1 MKMER
6 ESAKSCGCDA
16 GAWPAGH
23 LCAIHYAEHMA
34 RPEPRPN
41 PFATQTTRGAST
53 RRKTEES
60 TTPIIGTNGGW
71 TSPNGPEVEYPFIP
85 ESKDIANGISGI
97 PAKVPPKM
105 FLLDAISAKGPKIGS
120 LSSRPPILP
129 DDAEMRKTVPVATGV
144 LDYFP
149 HALTAIAHVSYLGN
163 EQHNPNQPLRW
174 SREKSADHPD
184 CLIRHF
190 LQRGTLDIDGMRH
203 SAKMAWRA
211 LAILELELESK

>member
-97 PAKVPPKM
+97 PASYRP
-105 FLLDAISAKGPKIGS
+105 GTIGTLQPTVQS
-120 LSSRPPILP
+120 DTFRDVARIPVQSVV
-129 DDAEMRKTVPVATGV
+129 RKTYPVTSGV

-149 HALTAIAHVSYLGN
+149 LAIMEVARVSHHGN
-163 EQHNPNQPLRW
+163 EQHNPGQPLHW
-174 SREKSADHPD
+174 AREKSTDHAD
-184 CLIRHF
+184 CLTRHL
-190 LQRGTLDIDGMRH
+190 LQRGTLDTDGMRH
-203 SAKMAWRA
+203 SAKVAWRSLA
-211 LAILELELESK
+211 LLQIELEAEGK